1 MGGGAQGRPIYLPM
15 TDPSNANE
23 IFVPYDRLIEIE
35 VCGRRESVPE
45 NNSILR
51 ALQFL
56 AMEKISHADLC
67 WNGDCS
73 NCRVTVRKGERSGS
87 TIACRTLVKEG
98 MQIESLADE
107 IDICRD

>member
-1 MGGGAQGRPIYLPM
+1 M
-15 TDPSNANE
+15 TDPTNANE
-23 IFVPYDRLIEIE
+23 IFVPYERLIEIE
-35 VCGRRESVPE
+35 ICGRRESVPE

-56 AMEKISHADLC
+56 AMEKISHTDLC

-73 NCRVTVRKGERSGS
+73 NCRVTIIKGGRPRS

-98 MQIESLADE
+98 MKIETLSEE
-107 IDICRD
+107 IDICKG